1 MCPGY
6 NQLGRRRESLRPQEV
21 KRDDWG
27 EGKKLG
33 TSQGFGIG
41 PGNTPMDTDN
51 FEPLTDDVLV
61 GSLNL
66 VRANDLQAFAF
77 EAGIVG
83 VVEL

>member
-1 MCPGY
+1 
-6 NQLGRRRESLRPQEV
+6 
-21 KRDDWG
+21 
-27 EGKKLG
+27 
-33 TSQGFGIG
+33 
-41 PGNTPMDTDN
+41 MDTDN